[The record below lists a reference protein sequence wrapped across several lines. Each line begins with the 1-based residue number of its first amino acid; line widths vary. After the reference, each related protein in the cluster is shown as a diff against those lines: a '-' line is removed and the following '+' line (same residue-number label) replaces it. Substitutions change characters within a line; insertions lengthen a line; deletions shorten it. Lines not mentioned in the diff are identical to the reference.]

1 MNDESSERRESS
13 AKEASLPQ
21 KGKGPR
27 LVSLLNQ
34 GIQVLRKPPQGT
46 TARGVGPSGDTQTST
61 EEVVVAPVQTDEL
74 LVNLARWVRRL
85 IIPLAVLAWSG
96 VALLILWTAGHVTK
110 TLLLLVIA
118 ALFAYALSPLVT
130 LLARV
135 LPRFLA
141 VLVVYLLVLAAVG
154 ALLYLIISTAV
165 VQVTS
170 LSSYLGFLLT
180 PGASTH
186 PNALEQTLRSFGIT
200 TAQLASLRAQIIS
213 TAEGLS
219 RDVVPLLTGVA
230 DSLLNI
236 ILVTVL
242 SVYLLVDGARV
253 SRWFRQN
260 MPYRQR
266 GRVRFLL
273 ETLQRV
279 VGGYIRGQ
287 VLLCCIIGTLVG
299 VGMWLLGV
307 PYALLL
313 GVLAFILEFIP
324 VLGTLL
330 SGVVCVLLALTKGWV
345 LAVIVLAYFV
355 VVHIIEGDVVGPR
368 IVGKAVGLHP
378 AISIVALIA
387 GTELFGIWGALL
399 AAPLAGVL
407 QAFVKALW
415 AEWREMHPQEFQK
428 AKEQIAA
435 KVEEHVADKPVE
447 PEPQARL
454 LSDSE

>member
-1 MNDESSERRESS
+1 M
-13 AKEASLPQ
+13 
-21 KGKGPR
+21 
-27 LVSLLNQ
+27 
-34 GIQVLRKPPQGT
+34 
-46 TARGVGPSGDTQTST
+46 
-61 EEVVVAPVQTDEL
+61 VVAPVQTDEL

-141 VLVVYLLVLAAVG
+141 VLVVYLLVLLAVG
-154 ALLYLIISTAV
+154 ALLYLIISTAI

-186 PNALEQTLRSFGIT
+186 PTALEQTLRSFGIT

-279 VGGYIRGQ
+279 VGGYIRG
-287 VLLCCIIGTLVG
+287 
-299 VGMWLLGV
+299 
-307 PYALLL
+307 
-313 GVLAFILEFIP
+313 
-324 VLGTLL
+324 
-330 SGVVCVLLALTKGWV
+330 
-345 LAVIVLAYFV
+345 
-355 VVHIIEGDVVGPR
+355 
-368 IVGKAVGLHP
+368 
-378 AISIVALIA
+378 
-387 GTELFGIWGALL
+387 
-399 AAPLAGVL
+399 
-407 QAFVKALW
+407 
-415 AEWREMHPQEFQK
+415 
-428 AKEQIAA
+428 
-435 KVEEHVADKPVE
+435 
-447 PEPQARL
+447 
-454 LSDSE
+454 